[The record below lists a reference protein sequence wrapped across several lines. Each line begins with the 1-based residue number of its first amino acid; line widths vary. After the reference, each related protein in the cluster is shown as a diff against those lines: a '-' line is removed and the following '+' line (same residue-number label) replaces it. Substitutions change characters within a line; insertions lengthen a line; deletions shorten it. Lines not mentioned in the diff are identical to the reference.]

1 VLCGENGRYGS
12 AKQHCF
18 KTSSVSMYG
27 ITKQVGYATG
37 SFKEGSS
44 IKTPHDL

>member
-1 VLCGENGRYGS
+1 
-12 AKQHCF
+12 
-18 KTSSVSMYG
+18 MYG

-44 IKTPHDL
+44 IKTPHDLQCHKQQHWLPYVLL